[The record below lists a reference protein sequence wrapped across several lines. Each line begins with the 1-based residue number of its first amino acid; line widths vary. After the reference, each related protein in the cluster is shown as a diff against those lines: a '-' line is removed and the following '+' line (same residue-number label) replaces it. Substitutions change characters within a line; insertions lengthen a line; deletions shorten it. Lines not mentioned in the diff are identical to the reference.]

1 MTRTAAHEH
10 APARSR
16 PSHAGRPPSGS
27 RPGPGPGTRSRPLVA
42 AALALLFGLLLLSGL
57 AGSTRTAD
65 AHAFLERSDPQA
77 NAVLPTQPTDV
88 RLWFTEPLEPDY
100 SRAQLFDATG
110 ALVPT
115 DASRIG
121 ANNELLLTLPQN
133 LPTGTYSVQWRNIS
147 TADGHPQQ
155 GYLPFTI
162 GGSSD
167 VVTPVPPA
175 VASFDAAPTWLQG
188 VGRWLSLL
196 GSIGVVGALAC
207 WVWVLRPALSSLD
220 TERRERA
227 IGRIVLTVVALGA
240 VGLVGNLLHLI
251 VQATATGDGW
261 GPSVLLD
268 VATGTRFGTLW
279 IVRVALLIALVCAV
293 GSRLPFVEPLRN
305 GILLLIGGL
314 SAAALLPFSLNSHA
328 SALGNARP
336 AALAADWL
344 HMGATSIWIGGLLT
358 LLVVLLVDL
367 RGVEM
372 PLRRS
377 VLAEAIPRF
386 TTLAIS
392 SVIILAATGF
402 YSAWLHVG
410 NLVALRETDY
420 GRALIVKLALLL
432 VVLVLGAVNMRWIGP
447 RMRDAAR
454 GGQTPTLFGRTLAV
468 EAALAVG
475 LLLVV
480 GIMTSLPTARD
491 TIAAESDSTTFHLSQ
506 ANVHAVLHLSPGAVG
521 ANRYTA
527 DVQVDNDP
535 NPLTVLLRV
544 APVDA
549 SDLEGVREIA
559 LEPMGGVRYEA
570 SGTDLSV
577 TGDWS
582 LELIVRQTSGVDT
595 RFTATY
601 HVASSPPAQRVPGD
615 PPLFRGPES
624 TFGVL
629 FGALALVLIVV
640 AWRTQPNRQERMI
653 TFGIS
658 GALLLGGTLVLLAN
672 LTGASNDALGSNPT
686 PRTAASVANG
696 SALFQINCTSC
707 HGDDARGDG
716 PLAPT
721 LSRPPADLHAAHVDD
736 HADADMAWWI
746 MNGIQP
752 VMPAFG
758 DQLTT
763 EQVWDL
769 VNYVRSLR
777 QGLEP

>member
-1 MTRTAAHEH
+1 MTRTAVA
-10 APARSR
+10 ARTRS
-16 PSHAGRPPSGS
+16 SGA
-27 RPGPGPGTRSRPLVA
+27 TARSRPLVA
-42 AALALLFGLLLLSGL
+42 AALALLLGLLLLGGL

-77 NAVLPTQPTDV
+77 NAVLPTQPTEV

-100 SRAQLFDATG
+100 SRAQLFDAAG
-110 ALVPT
+110 VLVPT

-175 VASFDAAPTWLQG
+175 VATFDAAPTWLQG
-188 VGRWLSLL
+188 IGRWLSLL

-207 WVWVLRPALSSLD
+207 WVWVLRPALRGLEA
-220 TERRERA
+220 ERREQA
-227 IGRIVLTVVALGA
+227 IGHIVLLVVVLGA
-240 VGLVGNLLHLI
+240 VGLAGNLLHLI

-261 GPSVLLD
+261 GPGVLLD

-279 IVRVALLIALVCAV
+279 IVRVALLVALVCAV
-293 GSRLPFVEPLRN
+293 GSRLPFVEPLRT
-305 GILLLIGGL
+305 GTLLLFGGL

-344 HMGATSIWIGGLLT
+344 HMGATSVWIGGLLV
-358 LLVVLLVDL
+358 LLVVLLLDL
-367 RGVEM
+367 RGVDLA
-372 PLRRS
+372 LRRAT
-377 VLAEAIPRF
+377 LAEAIPRF

-392 SVIILAATGF
+392 SVLILAATGF

-420 GRALIVKLALLL
+420 GRALIVKLALLV
-432 VVLVLGAVNMRWIGP
+432 VVLVLGALNMRWVGP

-454 GGQTPTLFGRTLAV
+454 QTPTLFGRTLAV

-491 TIAAESDSTTFHLSQ
+491 TIKAESDSTTFHLSQ
-506 ANVHAVLHLSPGAVG
+506 GNIHAVLHLSPGAVG

-527 DVQVDNDP
+527 DVQVDGDT

-559 LEPMGGVRYEA
+559 LQPTGGVRYEA

-577 TGDWS
+577 TGEWS

-595 RFTATY
+595 RFNATY
-601 HVASSPPAQRVPGD
+601 RVANTPPAQRVPGD

-629 FGALALVLIVV
+629 FAALALVLIVV
-640 AWRTQPNRQERMI
+640 AARTQPNRQERMI

-658 GALLLGGTLVLLAN
+658 GALLLGGGLVLLAN
-672 LTGASNDALGSNPT
+672 LTAPTNDLLGANPT
-686 PRTAASVANG
+686 PRTAASVSSG
-696 SALFQINCTSC
+696 SALFQANCTSC
-707 HGDDARGDG
+707 HGTDARGDG

-736 HADADMAWWI
+736 HSDADMAWWI

-758 DQLTT
+758 DELTT

-777 QGLEP
+777 QGLEQ